1 MANVFRELKMASSGK
16 VPISI
21 SLTFFRK
28 NYELTDGLALLSSFY
43 KEANNVYLNFPM
55 LTLLHHLY
63 DLVNDVLSEKTCL
76 VQNSITSRISE

>member
-43 KEANNVYLNFPM
+43 KEG
-55 LTLLHHLY
+55 
-63 DLVNDVLSEKTCL
+63 E
-76 VQNSITSRISE
+76 